1 MTHIQAVSNY
11 LQSPIEGLIDL
22 FKSFIRMREQ
32 NARIRSTIKE
42 LNKLSDRE
50 LNDIGIARGDIW
62 SVAHDDPS
70 LRRSAANTNSNLKG
84 WV

>member
-1 MTHIQAVSNY
+1 MTHIQTVSNY
-11 LQSPIEGLIDL
+11 LQSPIEGLFDL
-22 FKSFIRMREQ
+22 FKSFMKMREE
-32 NARIRSTIKE
+32 NAKIRATIKE

-50 LNDIGIARGDIW
+50 LNDIGIARGDIY